1 MILIIKLEDLPPM
14 PRNRSHMLTISQ
26 KRPMNIKT
34 PLCREFE
41 KDVTSRMNEFKAQSI
56 KFKES
61 FDPKKNYI
69 SAEYY
74 IFTPRDQLFTL
85 EEKISAK
92 SVDLDAHKTLQ
103 DTIFKCIGLDDKLI
117 REVRYFSPI
126 SHNGKWNFVII
137 YKLENLCSLTNTSTS
152 IQSLTKL
159 MNNDSMSFALL

>member
-1 MILIIKLEDLPPM
+1 MILIIKIEDLPPM

-74 IFTPRDQLFTL
+74 IFTPDSQLFTVD
-85 EEKISAK
+85 KRISAK
-92 SVDLDAHKTLQ
+92 AVDLDAHKVMQ
-103 DTIFKCIGLDDKLI
+103 DTIFKYIDLDDKL
-117 REVRYFSPI
+117 VRDAKYFSPV
-126 SHNGKWNFVII
+126 SHDGKWNYVIV
-137 YKLENLCSLTNTSTS
+137 YRLENLCNLRNTSTS

-159 MNNDSMSFALL
+159 MNNDSMSSALL